1 MERAGKGKKMLRV
14 IGIDFGTSSTYMNI
28 KRYDLDNPAK
38 DSFNYIPVAF
48 EHGESK
54 GSLISVIRENSDGT
68 FDFGRIANEETEGS
82 VIHRNFKMDLESSD
96 RERRRKAGKE
106 PEPCARSVQISEKR
120 VRAAAQPARR

>member
-54 GSLISVIRENSDGT
+54 GSLISVIRENTDGT
-68 FDFGRIANEETEGS
+68 FDFATGPLI
-82 VIHRNFKMDLESSD
+82 SD
-96 RERRRKAGKE
+96 ASPTRRRR
-106 PEPCARSVQISEKR
+106 AR
-120 VRAAAQPARR
+120 

>member
-48 EHGESK
+48 EES
-54 GSLISVIRENSDGT
+54 
-68 FDFGRIANEETEGS
+68 
-82 VIHRNFKMDLESSD
+82 
-96 RERRRKAGKE
+96 
-106 PEPCARSVQISEKR
+106 Q
-120 VRAAAQPARR
+120 RAA